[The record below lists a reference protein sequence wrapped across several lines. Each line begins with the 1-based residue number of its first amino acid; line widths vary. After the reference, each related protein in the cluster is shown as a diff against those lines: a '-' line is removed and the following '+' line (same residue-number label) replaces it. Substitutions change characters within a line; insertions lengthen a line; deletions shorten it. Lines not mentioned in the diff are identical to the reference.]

1 MLHYFFVKRTG
12 LDLCGSEATLPKSI
26 HYCRGAGVIVQ
37 TQAVVV
43 VRFQNSPVKP
53 EQLVLMMISVHLD
66 LARQAGIRANH
77 AVVLDKYCLLIVPY
91 PMSV

>member
-1 MLHYFFVKRTG
+1 MLHYFSVKRTG

-26 HYCRGAGVIVQ
+26 NYCRGAGVIVQ

-53 EQLVLMMISVHLD
+53 EQLVLMMMTRVHLD

-77 AVVLDKYCLLIVPY
+77 ADKLSLINTAY
-91 PMSV
+91 